1 MILSA
6 GATENQ
12 LSKIRFKIRLL
23 AENMPSLIICLS
35 SRKDVQG
42 LGEFTLIY
50 IDIPQTE

>member
-1 MILSA
+1 MQGRLETNSPR
-6 GATENQ
+6 
-12 LSKIRFKIRLL
+12 SVSRIRLL

-50 IDIPQTE
+50 IDIPQTV